1 MPACITGGSA
11 NLRGVTLSVYSDGAA
26 HGRSGWP
33 GGWAFAVVRADAA
46 LLEASGAQRR
56 AASNE
61 MELRAAIAG
70 LHAVIERGWHLSD
83 AIELATDSLAT
94 VKIANGTWSPRKRD
108 PLADE
113 LRAAAIAARATARW
127 VKGHAGNRWN
137 ERVDALAGAAR
148 ESLVPARVK
157 RRAGRC

>member
-1 MPACITGGSA
+1 MLT
-11 NLRGVTLSVYSDGAA
+11 VYSDGAA

-33 GGWAFAVVRADAA
+33 GGWAFAVVRDDAA
-46 LLEASGAQRR
+46 LLESSGAQRR

-70 LHAVIERGWHLSD
+70 LHAVLERGWHLTD
-83 AIELATDSLAT
+83 TIALTTDSLAT
-94 VKIANGTWSPRKRD
+94 VKIANGTWAPRTPD
-108 PLADE
+108 PLAE
-113 LRAAAIAARATARW
+113 ALRAAAIAAGATARW

-157 RRAGRC
+157 RRKAR